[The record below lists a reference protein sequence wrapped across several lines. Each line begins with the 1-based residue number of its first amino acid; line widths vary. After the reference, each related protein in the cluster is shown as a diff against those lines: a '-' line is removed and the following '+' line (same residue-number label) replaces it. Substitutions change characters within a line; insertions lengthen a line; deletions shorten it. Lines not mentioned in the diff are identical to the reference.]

1 MKVRDVMTAPVL
13 SVSPGTPLK
22 EVARLLM
29 ERRISGVPVADEAG
43 KVLGIVSEADFL
55 IKERGP
61 RQAHDARRPLAWLF
75 GEERRDVEAA
85 KLSATTAGEAMTRP
99 AVTVSADSSLRDAAA
114 LMVEKHVNRLPVVD
128 DDRLVGIVTRADMVG
143 AFVRPDEELAS
154 LISDD
159 VVRDTM
165 WLEPGQVT
173 VSVSEGVVTLGG
185 TVDRRSTAQILR
197 KLAAQVDGV
206 VRVEDG
212 GLTWEL
218 DDRDMQAA
226 PERGVPETTAASLRA
241 RERPRT
247 TG

>member
-1 MKVRDVMTAPVL
+1 MKVRDVMTAPVF
-13 SVSPGTPLK
+13 SVAPDAPLK

-43 KVLGIVSEADFL
+43 KVLGIVSEADFV
-55 IKERGP
+55 IKERGAP
-61 RQAHDARRPLAWLF
+61 RPRGRHPLSWLF
-75 GEERRDVEAA
+75 GDDRRDADAA
-85 KLSATTAGEAMTRP
+85 KVSATTAGQAMTQP
-99 AVTVSADSSLRDAAA
+99 AVTISADSSLREAAA

-143 AFVRPDEELAS
+143 AFVRPDDELAS
-154 LISDD
+154 VIADE

-165 WLEPGQVT
+165 WLEPGE
-173 VSVSEGVVTLGG
+173 VSVSVNEGVVALRG

-206 VRVEDG
+206 VRVDDDG
-212 GLTWEL
+212 LSWEL

-241 RERPRT
+241 REHPRT